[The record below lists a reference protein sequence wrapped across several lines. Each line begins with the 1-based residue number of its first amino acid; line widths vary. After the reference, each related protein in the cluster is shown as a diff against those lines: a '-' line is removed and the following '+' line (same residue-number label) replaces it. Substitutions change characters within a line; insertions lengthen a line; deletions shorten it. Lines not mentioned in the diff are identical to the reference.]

1 MIKAVIFDMDG
12 VIIDSEMGYTRL
24 VYDFARE
31 KNPEIQIEQLYPIVG
46 TSNQRT
52 WEIVRDVINNG
63 QTWEQL
69 REEYREV
76 DVYKKIDYR
85 ELFRPEILDVFAY
98 LKSHHYQI
106 ALASSTG
113 RRIVDRVL
121 NENEI
126 MPYFDVTICGAEVD
140 RCKPDPL
147 IYCSVAQALGRKCE
161 ECLVVEDSTYGVTA
175 GHHAGMTVAAV
186 IDDRFDFDQSLA
198 DYHIERVR
206 DVIEVLDEL
215 K

>member
-31 KNPEIQIEQLYPIVG
+31 KNPDIRIEQLYPIVG

-52 WEIVRDVINNG
+52 WEIVRDVIGNG

-69 REEYREV
+69 REEYREI

-85 ELFRPEILDVFAY
+85 ELFRPEIIDVFEY
-98 LKSHHYQI
+98 LKANRYQI

-113 RRIVDRVL
+113 RKIVDRVL

-126 MPYFDVTICGAEVD
+126 MPYFDVTICGAEVE

-147 IYCSVAQALGRKCE
+147 IYCSVAQALGRNCE

-175 GHHAGMTVAAV
+175 GHRAGMTVAAV
-186 IDDRFDFDQSLA
+186 RDNRFNFDQSLA
-198 DYHIERVR
+198 DYHIDRVR
-206 DVIEVLDEL
+206 DVIEVLDKL